1 MADLDLSTKTILSIC
16 ATAGAKVKDIPI
28 KDGQLLFIH
37 DRKRIAFDI
46 LGKRTF
52 YNQIDELATDD
63 ERLNMSDPV
72 VGSYYFVIDTAIF
85 WTYQEKGWIQLST
98 SPEEIIFIGTEMPE
112 LGSANKLYVN
122 KNGYISIWDVE
133 SQSYITIADKTS
145 SVSIEYIQSLFA

>member
-16 ATAGAKVKDIPI
+16 ATTGAKVKDIPI

-37 DRKRIAFDI
+37 DRKRISFDI

-52 YNQIDELATDD
+52 YNQIDELATDE

-112 LGSANKLYVN
+112 LGSARTLYVS
-122 KNGYISIWDVE
+122 KEGYIRIWDTE
-133 SQSYITIADKTS
+133 SQTYKVVADKTKEATTED
-145 SVSIEYIQSLFA
+145 ILSLFV